1 MPDLAMCSGGACL
14 LKEECYRH
22 RAKPT
27 EFRQSYFGTP
37 PFKGD
42 DCEYFYDLKGWPP
55 SYVRTMA
62 ECTAA
67 EERIAKAQKEHEEE
81 HGA

>member
-1 MPDLAMCSGGACL
+1 MCSGGGCP
-14 LKEECYRH
+14 LKDKCYRY

-37 PFKGD
+37 PFKGEE
-42 DCEYFYDLKGWPP
+42 CEYFDPADAWSDGYLR
-55 SYVRTMA
+55 SLT

-67 EERIAKAQKEHEEE
+67 EKRIAQAQKEHEEE
-81 HGA
+81 HGV